1 MKKFLLSAV
10 ATATAVTMSAE
21 LTQDWQHTV
30 ASTFADGNTVYNA
43 PVAFDNTGAVIATGV
58 FNKETTI
65 EGTALENIGNSAYI
79 IKYGSENNTEWVI
92 PIIGSVTISKIV
104 TDESNNIYVAGQYA
118 DEITFGTTSGDE
130 IVKEG
135 MTFDGEATIEQN
147 SAFIAK
153 YTPTGAVETV
163 RTFIPQIQPDLI
175 GLVDDWEAETMYWYF
190 DGVIEF
196 RITDLGIVGDR
207 LYVAT
212 VYTGVTEI
220 DDIKLDASYVNYLF
234 FMYSDNQCA
243 AIISLDNSL
252 ADAKIIDEI
261 TSTVNNGDYTE
272 NTYEVWNARFDSKGD
287 DMVVAYTGTGELNYQ
302 GSVIDLVE
310 DDENNVSP
318 VFIFSTFKGGQ
329 FVGKKVIVTES
340 AMINSFNQISGVSI
354 IGDNAYAVGHKYS
367 AQKDDA
373 NTTYTNDIFVAVIPG
388 LDVENTTINTTV
400 AMTDDYY
407 YQSTGAAFTANGE
420 IYVPT
425 VAYYQNASDNHKKGD
440 LAGNGTTFLYSAEAF
455 SATDY
460 NATAAAADGEK
471 IVFSQVS
478 SDGTTF
484 TLYTNDAAGIDDI
497 TVDDSNAPV
506 EYFNLQGVKVA
517 NPENGLFII
526 RQGNTTTKQIIR

>member
-10 ATATAVTMSAE
+10 AAATAVTMSAG

-196 RITDLGIVGDR
+196 RITDLGIR
-207 LYVAT
+207 WN
-212 VYTGVTEI
+212 
-220 DDIKLDASYVNYLF
+220 KL
-234 FMYSDNQCA
+234 
-243 AIISLDNSL
+243 
-252 ADAKIIDEI
+252 
-261 TSTVNNGDYTE
+261 
-272 NTYEVWNARFDSKGD
+272 
-287 DMVVAYTGTGELNYQ
+287 
-302 GSVIDLVE
+302 
-310 DDENNVSP
+310 
-318 VFIFSTFKGGQ
+318 
-329 FVGKKVIVTES
+329 
-340 AMINSFNQISGVSI
+340 
-354 IGDNAYAVGHKYS
+354 
-367 AQKDDA
+367 QKD
-373 NTTYTNDIFVAVIPG
+373 
-388 LDVENTTINTTV
+388 
-400 AMTDDYY
+400 
-407 YQSTGAAFTANGE
+407 
-420 IYVPT
+420 VP
-425 VAYYQNASDNHKKGD
+425 
-440 LAGNGTTFLYSAEAF
+440 
-455 SATDY
+455 
-460 NATAAAADGEK
+460 
-471 IVFSQVS
+471 
-478 SDGTTF
+478 
-484 TLYTNDAAGIDDI
+484 
-497 TVDDSNAPV
+497 
-506 EYFNLQGVKVA
+506 
-517 NPENGLFII
+517 PE
-526 RQGNTTTKQIIR
+526 